1 MHGSETGGVVLG
13 VRKKEFSVTK
23 TKAGMEGKEKA

>member
-1 MHGSETGGVVLG
+1 MDLKRGWVVLG